1 MGATHGCV
9 SKANMARTPTAED
22 AELPCKNLER
32 LDSLLETDTDAWVG
46 EWTYMVKN
54 EVHSFD
60 ILVHKGKLVY
70 SETMGGTV
78 VLGRVVPKDEYRAR
92 IICKKMKFEIDLNRE
107 DMVARYRTLGTKK
120 WTKKIDLM
128 KVDEIEDETTGRTV
142 EESFDWNRD
151 TLKNTWRNTGK
162 GIQLS
167 DTHEEAKRT
176 GSIRGASYRKM
187 QSLKLVTAEENGSA
201 TSSVDLLFKQN
212 STRRSIRFEDEEKA
226 DLVADLLAS
235 E

>member
-1 MGATHGCV
+1 
-9 SKANMARTPTAED
+9 
-22 AELPCKNLER
+22 
-32 LDSLLETDTDAWVG
+32 
-46 EWTYMVKN
+46 MVKN

-70 SETMGGTV
+70 SETMGGKV

-92 IICKKMKFEIDLNRE
+92 IVCKKLKFEIDLNRE

-120 WTKKIDLM
+120 WTKEIDLM
-128 KVDEIEDETTGRTV
+128 KVVEIEDETTSHPDAV
-142 EESFDWNRD
+142 SQSFDWDRD

-162 GIQLS
+162 GVQLS

-212 STRRSIRFEDEEKA
+212 STRRSIRFK
-226 DLVADLLAS
+226 
-235 E
+235 